1 MKKIVHIVGA
11 RPNFMKAAPVWK
23 AIDKLSLFKQILIH
37 TGQHYDS
44 SMSDIFFSEL
54 NLPKPD
60 FNLNIG
66 SDTHARQTAAIMVK
80 LDNAETLSEIERE
93 RFEQYM
99 TRYLNMW
106 ELAHDRYVEGLFSEG
121 KWLGWSDALG
131 SIVTQGPRRLP
142 KESWDVSRVYYG
154 PEFAS
159 IVDDAYSMAE

>member
-1 MKKIVHIVGA
+1 MSKLALRDWASVAEIIGTIAVVVSLLFVAYSVNHNTEVLQSLNDNLLYEYDD
-11 RPNFMKAAPVWK
+11 R
-23 AIDKLSLFKQILIH
+23 AIADLIN
-37 TGQHYDS
+37 DE
-44 SMSDIFFSEL
+44 SM
-54 NLPKPD
+54 
-60 FNLNIG
+60 
-66 SDTHARQTAAIMVK
+66 AAIMVK